1 MENKAEM
8 SDISLLLDS
17 AIQNPSQCNEITN
30 HRIVYFKSGKIV
42 SCNCSLLKGASK
54 RVSVES
60 LKNLELK
67 GSTLAIKKGTV
78 SKIEKYLS
86 QWIKALYYN
95 SMDIMSADKKSKR
108 LPVFVT
114 LTLPSLQ
121 QHSDTEIK
129 RECLMVFI
137 EELKRLYDVKYY
149 FWKAEVQKSGNIHF
163 HVVIDKFVHYGKLQ
177 YLWNSCLQR
186 LEYINAFAEKHGHRN
201 PPSTH
206 VELIDSVQKA
216 VSYVIKYVNK
226 DLEGRNIEGRK
237 WGCSKEL
244 RDFSVSGYLEDCD
257 MYNYLQYLVLNDKAL
272 MYKDD
277 FYTVYKFTQLFD
289 YERDYTFIE
298 IMERPDL
305 LALYKRLYND
315 KKIDGTVKMSASPN
329 LKENPVQLNLFG
341 YDTNDKKRHDNHFD

>member
-1 MENKAEM
+1 M
-8 SDISLLLDS
+8 I
-17 AIQNPSQCNEITN
+17 
-30 HRIVYFKSGKIV
+30 
-42 SCNCSLLKGASK
+42 
-54 RVSVES
+54 
-60 LKNLELK
+60 
-67 GSTLAIKKGTV
+67 
-78 SKIEKYLS
+78 
-86 QWIKALYYN
+86 
-95 SMDIMSADKKSKR
+95 
-108 LPVFVT
+108 
-114 LTLPSLQ
+114 
-121 QHSDTEIK
+121 
-129 RECLMVFI
+129 FI
-137 EELKRLYDVKYY
+137 EELKRLYGVKYY

-163 HVVIDKFVHYGKLQ
+163 HVVIDVFVHYRKIQ
-177 YLWNSCLQR
+177 NLWNQCLQR

-206 VELIDSVQKA
+206 VEVIDSVQKA

-298 IMERPDL
+298 IME
-305 LALYKRLYND
+305 
-315 KKIDGTVKMSASPN
+315 T
-329 LKENPVQLNLFG
+329 
-341 YDTNDKKRHDNHFD
+341 